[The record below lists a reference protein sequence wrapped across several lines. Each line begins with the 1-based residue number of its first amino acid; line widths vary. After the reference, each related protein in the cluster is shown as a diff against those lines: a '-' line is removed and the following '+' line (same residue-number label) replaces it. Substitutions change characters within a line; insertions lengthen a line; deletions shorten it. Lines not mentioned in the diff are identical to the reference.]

1 LPPTP
6 GTPEAE
12 GRISV
17 PGGQVWYKIVGV
29 GRPGVPLL
37 CLHGGPGMPHDYLEP
52 LADLAGDRPV
62 VFYDQLGCGRS
73 DQPANEA
80 LWTVDRFVEELAVVR
95 DALGLDRVHLFGNSW
110 GGWLALQYVLDRQP
124 RLQSLILS
132 SSPPSVA
139 RWISDC
145 AQLRAALDEQTRDVL
160 DRHEAGGYFGCPEY
174 QAAVLQFY
182 RRHLCRLDPWPDCLE
197 RTFAGMGASV
207 YATMWGPS
215 EFGPVTGRL
224 RDWDVTDR
232 LAEVSVPTLVTGG
245 RHDEARPEHLAV
257 LASGI
262 DGAELV
268 IFEQSAHLAFV
279 EEPERYLSVIA
290 GFLAGA
296 EEAGKDSR

>member
-1 LPPTP
+1 
-6 GTPEAE
+6 
-12 GRISV
+12 
-17 PGGQVWYKIVGV
+17 
-29 GRPGVPLL
+29 
-37 CLHGGPGMPHDYLEP
+37 
-52 LADLAGDRPV
+52 
-62 VFYDQLGCGRS
+62 
-73 DQPANEA
+73 
-80 LWTVDRFVEELAVVR
+80 
-95 DALGLDRVHLFGNSW
+95 
-110 GGWLALQYVLDRQP
+110 
-124 RLQSLILS
+124 
-132 SSPPSVA
+132 
-139 RWISDC
+139 
-145 AQLRAALDEQTRDVL
+145 
-160 DRHEAGGYFGCPEY
+160 
-174 QAAVLQFY
+174 
-182 RRHLCRLDPWPDCLE
+182 
-197 RTFAGMGASV
+197 MGASV